1 MAFCRE
7 QDLTRIR
14 IAMAQLGPVMGD
26 LDGNLAAI
34 RRLRAQA
41 SAEGAGLVV
50 LPELALAG
58 CPPRDPFLL
67 RAMLP
72 AARAAL
78 AALQADEGPA
88 LLLGLPMEGAAP
100 GGVANAMVLL
110 HEGRLLGWRGEM
122 ALADGSDPHRT
133 APLPGPLGLPVRD
146 GPPLLLGLLPGRD
159 LARAD
164 LAEALAESGAEI
176 LLAPVA
182 AAFARG
188 GFDCRL
194 QAAVQR
200 VAETGLPLVQVNAVG
215 GQDGRVLD
223 GLSFALDAERRLS
236 AQAPAF
242 VESLIVTDWQRPE
255 DGPLAPAA
263 IATRVPPP
271 EPDDALDQALVLAL
285 AQHVDRHRLPGAVV
299 DLDGLPGGPLVAALA
314 VEALGRGRVQG
325 LAGTEAGRALADR
338 LGIACGDLRLKA
350 ATAALRPPLAPLLDK
365 APAGMVERSLRSLAA
380 HAQAARSGALL
391 LSAAD
396 RTDLALGADDGG
408 AFALLGDLHRREAR
422 AAALRRG
429 LALPPDP
436 PGQANADRILEAL
449 VDRRPPPADDPG
461 LVASLQQRLA
471 RARWQRRL
479 PPLVVRLGGTR
490 LDDDHPSSPGEMYH
504 QDNLL

>member
-1 MAFCRE
+1 
-7 QDLTRIR
+7 LTRIR
-14 IAMAQLGPVMGD
+14 IAIAQLDPVMGD
-26 LDGNLAAI
+26 PGGNLAAI
-34 RRLRAQA
+34 RRLRGRA

-72 AARAAL
+72 AARTAL

-88 LLLGLPMEGAAP
+88 LLLGLPMDGPAP
-100 GGVANAMVLL
+100 AGVANAMVLL

-122 ALADGSDPHRT
+122 ALADGSDPHLHA
-133 APLPGPLGLPVRD
+133 APLPGPLGLPVAD

-159 LARAD
+159 LARTD

-176 LLAPVA
+176 LLAPVSA
-182 AAFARG
+182 PFARG
-188 GFDCRL
+188 GFDRRL
-194 QAAVQR
+194 QEAVRR

-223 GLSFALDAERRLS
+223 GLSFALDAERRLV

-255 DGPLAPAA
+255 DGPLMPAA
-263 IATRVPPP
+263 IAARVPPP
-271 EPDDALDQALVLAL
+271 EPDDALDRALVLAL
-285 AQHVDRHRLPGAVV
+285 AQHVDRHRLTGAVV
-299 DLDGLPGGPLVAALA
+299 DLDGLPGGALVAALA
-314 VEALGRGRVQG
+314 VEALGRDRVHG
-325 LAGTEAGRALADR
+325 LAGTAAGRALADR
-338 LGIACGDLRLKA
+338 LGISCGDLRLEA
-350 ATAALRPPLAPLLDK
+350 ATAALRPTLAPLLDE
-365 APAGMVERSLRSLAA
+365 APAALVERSLRALAA
-380 HAQAARSGALL
+380 QTLAARSGALL

-396 RTDLALGADDGG
+396 KTALALGEDDGG
-408 AFALLGDLHRREAR
+408 EFALLGDLHRSEAR
-422 AAALRRG
+422 AVALRRG

-436 PGQANADRILEAL
+436 PGQANAGRILEAL

-461 LVASLQQRLA
+461 LLASLQDRLA
-471 RARWQRRL
+471 RARRKRRL
-479 PPLVVRLGGTR
+479 PPLVVRFGGTR
-490 LDDDHPSSPGEMYH
+490 LDDDHTPSSGELHH